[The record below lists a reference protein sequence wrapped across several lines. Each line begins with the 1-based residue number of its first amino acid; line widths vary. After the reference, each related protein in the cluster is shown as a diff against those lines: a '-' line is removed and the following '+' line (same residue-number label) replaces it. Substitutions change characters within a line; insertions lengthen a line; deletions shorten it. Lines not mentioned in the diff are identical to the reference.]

1 MNKDDKA
8 ELIGQIIDIFEDE
21 LEERT
26 TQKLGGYNID
36 NLHFIRKAEVPLHEE
51 DEESD
56 GVFYGGDYYDKVA
69 AKIEETLKSWG
80 LLI

>member
-26 TQKLGGYNID
+26 LGNHNKYD
-36 NLHFIRKAEVPLHEE
+36 TWKAIPLCFS

-56 GVFYGGDYYDKVA
+56 GVFYGGNYYDKVA
-69 AKIEETLKSWG
+69 IKIEETLKSWG
-80 LLI
+80 LLN